1 MGGTEE
7 RVYFKKTKVKTKN
20 NADMNSNQ
28 IDTKGIEV
36 KRVGMVIKLR
46 PECVEEYLELH
57 ADSNSGVRDLLAKY
71 HLKNFSIFI
80 HQIGNDWFEFGYY
93 EYTGADYET
102 DLSTLSSEPRNKAW
116 LEICDPMQLPLDGEN
131 GWAQMRQVYYNA

>member
-1 MGGTEE
+1 M
-7 RVYFKKTKVKTKN
+7 KSK
-20 NADMNSNQ
+20 Q
-28 IDTKGIEV
+28 IDIKGIEV
-36 KRVGMVIKLR
+36 KRLGMVIKLR
-46 PECVEEYLELH
+46 SECIEEYLELH
-57 ADSNSGVRDLLAKY
+57 ADSNGGVRDLLAKY

-116 LEICDPMQLPLDGEN
+116 LEICDPMQLPLEGEK
-131 GWAQMRQVYYNA
+131 GWAHMRQVYYNA